1 MPRTWPEDWDARRN
15 GLGCPKCAEGRPGED
30 LWGVRFFAGR
40 WADAYLERRPPQ
52 PGTAVVTFRGSRH
65 VADPCD
71 FTDEELA
78 GYWFDVRTA
87 AKAIERAYRPC
98 QLNYGT
104 FGNAVPHVHTHITPR
119 YPDDP
124 APGRP
129 LPDWV
134 FANAPAL
141 EPDQLAEQIARLRHH
156 LPRSVPTMRKR
167 LLPTISRRAHW
178 KASFQVGLSASRLES
193 APATMMGTPG
203 ATAAVTVAKRW
214 QSRRQPVILRAVL
227 TAAPCC
233 AAVTASWW

>member
-1 MPRTWPEDWDARRN
+1 MTMGTWACWPGRVNGCDADGVPRTWPEDWDARRN

-40 WADAYLERRPPQ
+40 WADAYLERRPPH

-71 FTDEELA
+71 FTDEELT
-78 GYWFDVRTA
+78 GYWSDVRTA

-134 FANAPAL
+134 FANAPLL
-141 EPDQLAEQIARLRHH
+141 EPDQLADQLAQLRRH
-156 LPRSVPTMRKR
+156 LP
-167 LLPTISRRAHW
+167 L
-178 KASFQVGLSASRLES
+178 
-193 APATMMGTPG
+193 
-203 ATAAVTVAKRW
+203 
-214 QSRRQPVILRAVL
+214 
-227 TAAPCC
+227 
-233 AAVTASWW
+233 